1 MIQFWSLREND
12 GPVSYARAH
21 ALQLALVDLR
31 ARERIPDTV
40 LFLEHPPVITR
51 GRGLQ
56 FDPKA
61 DPSRPKRM
69 PIVGAIPNGVEVHD
83 IERGGDLT
91 FHEPGQLVIYP
102 ICKLGDPAGFSPER
116 DISRFL
122 RRFENAAIAALG
134 EFGVKAHARENATGV
149 WIERT
154 PPGKLASM
162 GIAVRKWVTYH
173 GLAING
179 VNAMAG
185 FRLISPC
192 GFSPDTMA
200 RLQDFAELGSDWRER
215 LERAIALE
223 MSEGRPLVEIT
234 RLDLAKAAQHVA
246 VLEPQSCGSGAGVL
260 I

>member
-1 MIQFWSLREND
+1 
-12 GPVSYARAH
+12 
-21 ALQLALVDLR
+21 
-31 ARERIPDTV
+31 
-40 LFLEHPPVITR
+40 
-51 GRGLQ
+51 
-56 FDPKA
+56 
-61 DPSRPKRM
+61 
-69 PIVGAIPNGVEVHD
+69 
-83 IERGGDLT
+83 
-91 FHEPGQLVIYP
+91 
-102 ICKLGDPAGFSPER
+102 
-116 DISRFL
+116 
-122 RRFENAAIAALG
+122 
-134 EFGVKAHARENATGV
+134 
-149 WIERT
+149 
-154 PPGKLASM
+154 M